1 MSSSKSAPNLNSAAT
16 AKGEPD
22 FAEVVRFL
30 VSPFLEAS
38 SDLSVDCEYRANRSR
53 VWIRV
58 AFDGEDRGR
67 VFGRGGRNIQ
77 AIRTVIKAMAQLSGL
92 QAHLEIYGE
101 GNSRSEREG
110 NGPPRS
116 SAPPTRSRPS
126 RPKK

>member
-1 MSSSKSAPNLNSAAT
+1 MSSSKSAPNLESSVAAQN
-16 AKGEPD
+16 EPD

-38 SDLSVDCEYRANRSR
+38 TDLSVDCEYRANRSR
-53 VWIRV
+53 LWIRI
-58 AFDGEDRGR
+58 AFDGADRGR

-101 GNSRSEREG
+101 GGDRPEREG
-110 NGPPRS
+110 SSSPRPQRS
-116 SAPPTRSRPS
+116 SRSRPP